1 MSAVFYTKMNGKNQS
16 LRVKGKKVFL
26 RYVTLNDFGEMQIL
40 FRESRKFYKGLIDTP
55 DTLEK
60 FKAYVERNKSKT
72 NECFVICRVSD
83 KKIVGAVN
91 LSQIFRK
98 AFQNAYLGYS
108 LGVKYVGNG
117 FMTEAVALVLRH
129 AFKNLKLHRVEANVQ
144 PENLPSIAVLR
155 RCGFTKEGFSRKY
168 LKVAGKWRDHERF
181 AIIKED
187 WKNKYVENNSF

>member
-1 MSAVFYTKMNGKNQS
+1 MSGFAAFYTKMNGKNQS
-16 LRVKGKKVFL
+16 LRVNGKKVFL
-26 RYVTLNDFGEMQIL
+26 RYVTMDDFGEMQTL

-55 DTLEK
+55 DSLEK
-60 FKAYVERNKSKT
+60 FKAYVERNASDA
-72 NECFVICRVSD
+72 NECFVICRRD
-83 KKIVGAVN
+83 DERIVGAVN

-98 AFQNAYLGYS
+98 SFQNAYLGYS

-181 AIIKED
+181 AIIRED
-187 WKNKYVENNSF
+187 WK